1 MNPWRAWRERR
12 LAPDLRAAIAQ
23 WRSLPEPDLNAPA
36 LQLRCVV
43 IDTET
48 SGLDPY
54 GDRLLSIGA
63 VALVGG
69 ALDFC
74 DAFDATLR
82 QSEASEDANIM
93 VHGLGAAAQLDGE
106 DSASVL
112 PRLLA
117 WTGRAPMV
125 AYHAPFDAR
134 FMERAM
140 DATLALRWRIPWL
153 DLTPLLPQLF
163 EECRAT
169 NLDEWLLHFDI
180 DPPLRHS
187 ALGDALA
194 TAQLAQIAFARA
206 ADRGLIKF
214 SQLLRA
220 AADGRW
226 LQRG

>member
-1 MNPWRAWRERR
+1 MNPWRAWRARR
-12 LAPDLRAAIAQ
+12 LAPELRAALAA
-23 WRSLPEPDLNAPA
+23 WRTLPEPDLGASA

-48 SGLDPY
+48 SGLDPH

-63 VALVGG
+63 VALAGG
-69 ALDFC
+69 ALDYC

-82 QSEASEDANIM
+82 QSAASEDANILI
-93 VHGLGAAAQLDGE
+93 HGLGAAAQLEGE
-106 DSASVL
+106 DAASAL
-112 PRLLA
+112 QRLLA
-117 WTGRAPMV
+117 WAGRAPMI
-125 AYHAPFDAR
+125 AYRAPFDAR
-134 FMERAM
+134 FIERAM
-140 DATLALRWRIPWL
+140 DATLALRWRVPWL

-163 EECRAT
+163 EECRAAS
-169 NLDEWLLHFDI
+169 LDEWLLHFDI

-206 ADRGLIKF
+206 ADHGLIKF